1 VPAAVSDVQAGV
13 LSLLTA
19 VLLNASPTCTP
30 AEAASRA
37 LPPNFVEAA
46 HLVMAVL
53 NNVCR
58 LDLMAGQFML
68 ACAHHRMEF
77 YHLISFLLSYCRSR
91 WPAPVS
97 PRAAAPAPAG
107 PAAGAGVGVGVGVCA
122 AQAGPAGQQG
132 VQTPPPQPPQQQQ
145 PQQQQQEGEPR
156 QAASAQQS
164 SSSGSVAGS
173 QCSPSKAESGRPPGV
188 AAVLHHPIAHLLNQ
202 VLLLIGY
209 FCVQHPSN
217 QAMLTWGRS
226 PSILQRLCSLPQEY
240 LQVPELRAVLMP
252 TLLCVC
258 YGAERTCETV
268 AQHFDLEVLLQYVQ
282 QQQAQAQQQQQQR
295 TQEAPEAQHPA
306 GLTRQERRRQRKI
319 QQRQQQEQL
328 GKPQGVQQEQQE
340 LPQQAQQVLQQLSPA
355 GCSNAGGIEQACTG
369 SSAAGSE
376 APVGGAGPNGSSAGG
391 AGNSSSSTGRS
402 LRPGRSRHIMFAL
415 CRRFPLQLLPL
426 AAQQLG
432 TLGLG
437 GCSSSSADP
446 LPNQAPRTCQ
456 ESRALELSLGAESC
470 HGSEAHG
477 GEAPHLHQQQQQ
489 QSSPQQAQQEAPGT
503 AAEQPPLAEPVSLQL
518 QIQRTP
524 AAKLVQCEVVA
535 CS

>member
-1 VPAAVSDVQAGV
+1 MCASVSCLPCPALDLQAGV

-77 YHLISFLLSYCRSR
+77 YHLISFLLSYSLSR

-107 PAAGAGVGVGVGVCA
+107 PAAGRVGVST
-122 AQAGPAGQQG
+122 AQVGPAGQQG
-132 VQTPPPQPPQQQQ
+132 AQ
-145 PQQQQQEGEPR
+145 PQQQEEEEGEAR
-156 QAASAQQS
+156 QAAGTQQS
-164 SSSGSVAGS
+164 SNGSVAGS
-173 QCSPSKAESGRPPGV
+173 HCSPTKAETGRPPGV
-188 AAVLHHPIAHLLNQ
+188 AAVLHHPIAQLLNQ

-268 AQHFDLEVLLQYVQ
+268 AQHFDLGILLQYVQ
-282 QQQAQAQQQQQQR
+282 QQQAQAQQQWVQDP
-295 TQEAPEAQHPA
+295 QEAKQPA
-306 GLTRQERRRQRKI
+306 GPMRQERRRQRKM
-319 QQRQQQEQL
+319 QQRQQEQL
-328 GKPQGVQQEQQE
+328 AKPQGVQQEQQQ
-340 LPQQAQQVLQQLSPA
+340 LPQQTQQLLQQLSPA
-355 GCSNAGGIEQACTG
+355 GCSNTGGAKQACGGNSVVGSDAPAGG
-369 SSAAGSE
+369 
-376 APVGGAGPNGSSAGG
+376 GPNSSSAGD
-391 AGNSSSSTGRS
+391 ADSSSSSTGRS
-402 LRPGRSRHIMFAL
+402 LRPGRSRHMMFAL
-415 CRRFPLQLLPL
+415 CRRFPLQLLPM

-432 TLGLG
+432 ALGLG
-437 GCSSSSADP
+437 GCSISSSADP
-446 LPNQAPRTCQ
+446 LPNQALSTCQ
-456 ESRALELSLGAESC
+456 ASGALELSLGPEGCHSC
-470 HGSEAHG
+470 EAHG
-477 GEAPHLHQQQQQ
+477 GQAPHLQQQQQ
-489 QSSPQQAQQEAPGT
+489 QSSQQGQEEAPCA
-503 AAEQPPLAEPVSLQL
+503 AAEQPPLAESVSLQL
-518 QIQRTP
+518 QLQRTP